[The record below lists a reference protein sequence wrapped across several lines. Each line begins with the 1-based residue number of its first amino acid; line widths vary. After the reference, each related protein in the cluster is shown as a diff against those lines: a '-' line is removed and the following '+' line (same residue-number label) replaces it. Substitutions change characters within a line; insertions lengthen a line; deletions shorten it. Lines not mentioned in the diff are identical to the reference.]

1 MSLRLPMKKMDV
13 WPCLDYLHSLELPKH
28 HEDML
33 TLKLA
38 VEKADNL
45 AQHAK
50 KAMGFLF
57 WVGLGNNQVN
67 SQRGSGQL
75 SGGLGWRKIC
85 VGHSWKLKISFQFD
99 ERCDKFELAQDV
111 GSLNGTF
118 FFVSIK
124 KGWLATNKLGQR
136 LNSKPNQSRK
146 LCFRSSWDL
155 TFAIPMNPE
164 NEHV

>member
-1 MSLRLPMKKMDV
+1 MSLRFPMKKMDV
-13 WPCLDYLHSLELPKH
+13 WPWLDYLHSLELPKH

-67 SQRGSGQL
+67 SWGVLVNSWGVQVNS
-75 SGGLGWRKIC
+75 WMAVIC
-85 VGHSWKLKISFQFD
+85 VGHFETQISCQFD
-99 ERCDKFELAQDV
+99 ESCDKFELAQDV

-118 FFVSIK
+118 FLFQLAKV
-124 KGWLATNKLGQR
+124 GWQRTNWAK
-136 LNSKPNQSRK
+136 
-146 LCFRSSWDL
+146 
-155 TFAIPMNPE
+155 
-164 NEHV
+164 V

>member
-1 MSLRLPMKKMDV
+1 MKKMDV

-67 SQRGSGQL
+67 FRSTLRGVLDGEKFVL
-75 SGGLGWRKIC
+75 VILG
-85 VGHSWKLKISFQFD
+85 
-99 ERCDKFELAQDV
+99 
-111 GSLNGTF
+111 
-118 FFVSIK
+118 
-124 KGWLATNKLGQR
+124 
-136 LNSKPNQSRK
+136 NSK
-146 LCFRSSWDL
+146 
-155 TFAIPMNPE
+155 
-164 NEHV
+164 